1 MCHETD
7 APQPKTISDMVMRV
21 TQPVD
26 VVNVDTQSKG
36 LASKVTCRCQAE

>member
-7 APQPKTISDMVMRV
+7 APQPKTIFDMGMRV

-26 VVNVDTQSKG
+26 VVNFNAQSKG
-36 LASKVTCRCQAE
+36 LASKVTCRSQAE